1 MKIAKLLL
9 VSVFAVLLLSNISFS
24 QAISSGTARFEA
36 LGYNPFINDAS
47 IDINRNPA
55 WANFYRNYAFGD
67 LGREVVNDFQL
78 TDQFGAVNFGVSK
91 DITLGM
97 VLNKREDRWND
108 FIGKTF
114 SEASAVEPI
123 VPFKLLFSY
132 TSDKFTLGFA
142 PYITSKS
149 LESKGTNYDSVW
161 SGSSFGAQ
169 LGTVFVLD
177 GGWFEAAVDGKF
189 NKIKREI
196 TLSGV
201 TNTYKNAGGLQF
213 DGFLR
218 GKFMLVKQMKLSLVP
233 YASVGFYSWNPTI
246 EPTLLGFLETKHS
259 YMNVMGG
266 LGISMPILERGFM
279 AGGLSAGFNSY
290 TATASSTLTDEY
302 KYSAFVFPKFNLGM
316 EWALTDWLVGRLG
329 YSRAVTSDNQKYT
342 DVGVTT
348 EVMRTLAS
356 DPVQTIT
363 MGLGFQFGRFSIDGT
378 IGEKL
383 LKEGIYTVSGKSN
396 NLFGMLSASYNF
408 NK

>member
-9 VSVFAVLLLSNISFS
+9 VSAFAVLLLSNISFS

-67 LGREVVNDFQL
+67 LGRDVVNDFQL

-97 VLNKREDRWND
+97 VLNKREDKWND

-142 PYITSKS
+142 PYITLKS

-161 SGSSFGAQ
+161 SGSSLGAQ
-169 LGTVFVLD
+169 LGTIFVLD
-177 GGWFEAAVDGKF
+177 GGWFEAAIDGKF

-201 TNTYKNAGGLQF
+201 TNTYKNDGGLQF

-218 GKFMLVKQMKLSLVP
+218 GKFMLVKQMKLSLIP
-233 YASVGFYSWNPTI
+233 YASVGFYSWNPTL
-246 EPTLLGFLETKHS
+246 EPEVSGFLKTEHS
-259 YMNVMGG
+259 YMNMMGG
-266 LGISMPILERGFM
+266 LGISMPILEKGFM
-279 AGGLSAGFNSY
+279 AGGLSAGYSSY
-290 TATASSTLTDEY
+290 KAKMSSTLTDEY
-302 KYSAFVFPKFNLGM
+302 SYSAFIFPKFNLGM

-329 YSRAVTSDNQKYT
+329 YSRAVISDNQKYT
-342 DVGVTT
+342 DTGVSF
-348 EVMRTLAS
+348 EVMRTLDS

-383 LKEGIYTVSGKSN
+383 LKEGINTVSGKQN

>member
-91 DITLGM
+91 SITLGM

-142 PYITSKS
+142 PYITSRS

-177 GGWFEAAVDGKF
+177 GGWFEAAIDGKF

-259 YMNVMGG
+259 YMNIMGG
-266 LGISMPILERGFM
+266 LGISMPILDKGFM
-279 AGGLSAGFNSY
+279 AGGLSAGFNSH
-290 TATASSTLTDEY
+290 TATATSTLTDEF

-316 EWALTDWLVGRLG
+316 EWALTDWLIGRLG

-356 DPVQTIT
+356 DPIQTIT